1 MDGETA
7 LGFGSRLPC
16 VLEKVTL
23 PLRICPSVKRQLQD
37 ARGTN
42 CQKSSRSGQRQELVE
57 FPAGL
62 LLEPASLPEVKEF
75 KGSASS
81 KIVAAAQSGR
91 RIGSWGC
98 G

>member
-1 MDGETA
+1 MQEAQTVRKA
-7 LGFGSRLPC
+7 LGR
-16 VLEKVTL
+16 
-23 PLRICPSVKRQLQD
+23 
-37 ARGTN
+37 A
-42 CQKSSRSGQRQELVE
+42 RQELVE